1 MLYAQKVRYT
11 AQTVRMMSEPTCDPT
26 VSVSSPI
33 SGGMI
38 APPQTPV
45 IIRPEISLALSGR
58 RRNASE

>member
-33 SGGMI
+33 SGGEDAGYI
-38 APPQTPV
+38 TGQVFGVNGGLV
-45 IIRPEISLALSGR
+45 I
-58 RRNASE
+58 